1 LYGYGWEI
9 LLLETECL
17 AIFLCPLLDGP
28 PFPKRAPPLVMLWL
42 FRWLV
47 FRIMLGA
54 ALIKLRGDT
63 VWRDLTALYYHFE
76 SIASIKRSTA
86 YAHKADTKTGFL
98 LFLHLK
104 MLNAV
109 VRKIHR
115 RSSSDTAVLLTESVS
130 LRLGPVV
137 TATPQN

>member
-1 LYGYGWEI
+1 
-9 LLLETECL
+9 LLETGFL

-28 PFPKRAPPLVMLWL
+28 SFPKRAPPLVMLWL

-86 YAHKADTKTGFL
+86 YAHKARYKDWLPLISSFENAERGRQKDTSQVFIRYRR
-98 LFLHLK
+98 
-104 MLNAV
+104 AV
-109 VRKIHR
+109 DGIRF
-115 RSSSDTAVLLTESVS
+115 T
-130 LRLGPVV
+130 
-137 TATPQN
+137 